1 MVNSGCIFKNI
12 VGERE
17 ASEGDLRIVRSVL
30 RKPRD
35 AWKHNVFGFG
45 IEEKVD
51 FNFSVR
57 D

>member
-17 ASEGDLRIVRSVL
+17 TSEGDLRIVRSVL